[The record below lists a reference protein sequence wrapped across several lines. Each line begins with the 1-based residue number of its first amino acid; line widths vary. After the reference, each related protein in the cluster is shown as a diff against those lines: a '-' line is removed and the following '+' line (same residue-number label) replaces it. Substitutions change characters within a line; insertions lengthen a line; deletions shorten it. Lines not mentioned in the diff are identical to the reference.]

1 MIQGSHLL
9 QTAILANCTED
20 VGFGCWWLY
29 LWWVWGFL
37 VLFCFSGSWLFCF
50 VFPKHSRWLVVVF
63 QNIFFAANAFDFGFQ
78 SPPDECTPD
87 KVCVWVDPSAKF
99 TKDLWG
105 GLKLLGFI
113 ALLFLHVFSPSF
125 SQLSRE
131 RSCFFNSTNLSEAEA
146 EGPRG
151 AVTTT
156 TNGAPRAFCPSFKRL
171 AAWQTRSINKNT
183 TNCLS
188 TWAFESRCWC
198 KVPNLHPRVI
208 IFGYKTKPSPKFA
221 RPSCNGARRLIS
233 LDALNFWTR
242 RRNLFFFFLV
252 IQESHRKFIA
262 LSHICTTKGT

>member
-1 MIQGSHLL
+1 M
-9 QTAILANCTED
+9 
-20 VGFGCWWLY
+20 
-29 LWWVWGFL
+29 
-37 VLFCFSGSWLFCF
+37 
-50 VFPKHSRWLVVVF
+50 
-63 QNIFFAANAFDFGFQ
+63 
-78 SPPDECTPD
+78 
-87 KVCVWVDPSAKF
+87 
-99 TKDLWG
+99 
-105 GLKLLGFI
+105 LGFI

-188 TWAFESRCWC
+188 TWASESRCWC

-208 IFGYKTKPSPKFA
+208 IFGYKTEPSPKFT

-233 LDALNFWTR
+233 LDALNF
-242 RRNLFFFFLV
+242 
-252 IQESHRKFIA
+252 
-262 LSHICTTKGT
+262 